1 MYILADGVSSCNAGE
16 RGVALARLVAAGA
29 TITTSES
36 ILFELV
42 GDAGSKEFKAVAG
55 LVKETKEETRRAVEV
70 FCGGGGAGG
79 SGGFDLKL

>member
-1 MYILADGVSSCNAGE
+1 MALE
-16 RGVALARLVAAGA
+16 RLRAAGA

-55 LVKETKEETRRAVEV
+55 LVKETKEETKRAVET
-70 FCGGGGAGG
+70 FCGGAGAGG
-79 SGGFDLKL
+79 DGGGGFSLKL